1 LSDTLAGPTIAR
13 PYPKGDRVIFLRVSA
28 LVLAAALLLAS
39 GVRPAAAQAEPKTFS
54 PEQIQNIE
62 LIVRDYLMRHP
73 EIILEAVDAL
83 EQKRKA
89 EAEEQQRA
97 ALATSRKEIFE
108 DASAPVLGAPN
119 ASVTLVEFFDY
130 KCPYCKQ
137 MTQPMMRLLQAD
149 KDLRI
154 VFKELPILGP
164 DSVIAARAALAA
176 QRQGKYKEMHEAL
189 MRTRGSFDEATVL
202 RVANEVGLDIKKLK
216 SDMEAPE
223 FMQALERNRN
233 LARELQITGTP
244 AFIVGDRLVPGAVD
258 PETLAKLIAEARKK

>member
-1 LSDTLAGPTIAR
+1 VILLRLSALMMT
-13 PYPKGDRVIFLRVSA
+13 VV
-28 LVLAAALLLAS
+28 LVLAC
-39 GVRPAAAQAEPKTFS
+39 GRPALAQAEPRNFS

-62 LIVRDYLMRHP
+62 QIVRDYLMRHP
-73 EIILEAVDAL
+73 EVILEAVDAL

-89 EAEEQQRA
+89 ETEEQQRA
-97 ALATSRKEIFE
+97 ALAANRKEIFE
-108 DASAPVLGAPN
+108 DASAPVLGAPT
-119 ASVTLVEFFDY
+119 ATVTLVEFFDY

-137 MTQPMMRLLQAD
+137 MTVPMMRLLQAD

-189 MRTRGSFDEATVL
+189 MRARGAFDEAAVL
-202 RVANEVGLDIKKLK
+202 RAANEAGLDLKKLK
-216 SDMEAPE
+216 TDMEAPE
-223 FMQALERNRN
+223 LMQALERNRK

-258 PETLAKLIAEARKK
+258 PDTLAKLIVEARQK

>member
-1 LSDTLAGPTIAR
+1 VTL
-13 PYPKGDRVIFLRVSA
+13 LRRSA
-28 LVLAAALLLAS
+28 LVLLFLVLLA
-39 GVRPAAAQAEPKTFS
+39 GAARPAAAQAEPKSFT
-54 PEQIQNIE
+54 PDQVQNIE
-62 LIVRDYLMRHP
+62 QIVRDYLMRHP

-89 EAEEQQRA
+89 ETEEAQRL
-97 ALATSRKEIFE
+97 ALAASRKEIFE

-137 MTQPMMRLLQAD
+137 MTGPMMKLLQAD

-164 DSVIAARAALAA
+164 DSVIAARAAMAA

-189 MRTRGSFDEATVL
+189 MRVRGSFDEAVIV
-202 RVANEVGLDIKKLK
+202 RIAGEVGLDLKKMK
-216 SDMEAPE
+216 TDMEAPE
-223 FMQALERNRN
+223 IVQALERNRK

-258 PETLAKLIAEARKK
+258 PETLAKLIAEARQK